1 MSEAGISF
9 WEASFL
15 WRDPLIAAS
24 LGAFLCSL
32 AGVYIVLKRSA
43 FVGAA
48 VSQAAGFGVVLA
60 LLAPHVVGVEVPP
73 LGAGILA
80 GTLSA
85 GLFAV
90 SRKGG
95 RVGVESSIALAYVIA
110 GAGSLLLGTFLTH
123 EYESVH
129 SLLFGDA
136 VAAPP
141 DELLALGGAALGLT
155 LLHLGLGRKFIFV
168 SFDPETA
175 EAMGLAVRRYN
186 AALYFSV
193 GLSIAVATRALGAL
207 PVFALTIIPA
217 AGGLLLFDRLRAVFA
232 YAIATAIGS
241 ALVGYYLSFV
251 WEKPTGAMIVASSVL
266 ALLPGAAW
274 RRGAR

>member
-1 MSEAGISF
+1 MNGISF

-15 WRDPLIAAS
+15 WRDPLIAVC

-32 AGVYIVLKRSA
+32 AGVFVVLKRSA

-48 VSQAAGFGVVLA
+48 VSQAAGLGVVLA
-60 LLAPHVVGVEVPP
+60 LLAPHVIGLSPPP
-73 LGAGILA
+73 LAAGILVGA
-80 GTLSA
+80 SSA
-85 GLFAV
+85 GLFSL

-110 GAGSLLLGTFLTH
+110 GAASLLLGVFLTH
-123 EYESVH
+123 EYEAVH

-141 DELLALGGAALGLT
+141 EELLALAVTAVGIALIQLAF
-155 LLHLGLGRKFIFV
+155 GRKLLFV

-175 EAMGLAVRRYN
+175 RAMGMAVRRYN
-186 AALYFSV
+186 ATLYFSI
-193 GLSIAVATRALGAL
+193 GLGLAVATRALGAL
-207 PVFALTIIPA
+207 PVFALTVIPA

-232 YAIATAIGS
+232 FAIGT
-241 ALVGYYLSFV
+241 ALASGVVGYYLSFV
-251 WEKPTGAMIVASSVL
+251 WEKPTGAMIVACAAIALVPGSVRS
-266 ALLPGAAW
+266 LL
-274 RRGAR
+274 RR